1 MSKCSNW
8 NAIIQKF
15 SSKLFYWK
23 AGLLSV
29 GGRLSLIKSVL
40 VIRMKKDDMCEMEE
54 MFNEQESWRSWR
66 YPKGGAESSQFDSL
80 QAAIENVALSD
91 QCDSWQWSLDV
102 SVGRRGTLLWS
113 IWSFRNRLIF
123 SSLLPKKAMLWDSI
137 VSQLFLWISSRN
149 PKPKFSWVV
158 ILSTA
163 IFPSKLIKGWIGFS
177 IQRSNMISRS
187 KEDQVM
193 RISKS
198 VFVTNF
204 TDTFGYRDLWK
215 LCESY
220 GKVIDV
226 FIPNRLSKAGKRFA
240 FVRFIRVTNMDQLI
254 GNLCTLWAGRFHL
267 HANAVRYERPSRPA
281 NPVRNP
287 PPKPSKISGSYA
299 NVVKDVK
306 SPISTSVPS
315 FDIPTVVLDDS
326 CIISRDLSHH
336 VMGKVKDPNSIPN
349 LQITLFKEGFP
360 EVSLSYL
367 GGLWVLLELD
377 SVVTKSKLLQHT
389 GVNSWFDKLQDAV
402 HDFVSEER
410 IVWVDIEGIPLNLW
424 SRETFVKLGKKWGET
439 LDIEENSCS
448 SFARKRLCVKTKQV
462 DNILESFKFIFKG
475 KIYMARAKELFAWTP
490 LFKGCKHSVYS
501 SDDESSLGANSNHA
515 SQHLSD
521 DEQVI
526 ESDEE
531 RVSESSFG
539 VNPSPQNISLCKNDS
554 KVDDHHSGD
563 PFGLYDLLKKPHK
576 EVVEDL
582 DPSLSHPPG
591 FTPEFPQQEFNHNNV
606 PKKENTTDRVL
617 ENVFSSKVHSKVFNF
632 SQEILDKDH
641 SSGSASSNFSHNES
655 NGGSIL
661 GAMEDMIRI
670 GQSMG
675 YDMEGCS
682 KDMERIIA
690 SDSVGNSGGILCV
703 WEASIFNK
711 DNVTISDNFIALYG
725 TWLPTNSKVLI
736 VVIYAPQSNVLKRSL
751 WDYISVLIS
760 RWKGETLMMGDFN
773 EVRSA
778 DERFGSLF
786 DQSGAR
792 DFNQFISSSGL
803 VEVKMEGY
811 SFTWSLSSAAKM
823 SKLDR
828 FLVSEGIISAFP
840 SSTVV
845 CLDRHLSDHR
855 PILLKEM
862 YTDFGPSPFRTYHS
876 WFKRDGFDIMVEQ
889 AWSSFSHS
897 DSNSLIRFK
906 KKLQDLKILIMFSL
920 CPMCGLAP
928 EDSYHVFF
936 QCDMAKNILRRICR
950 WWDLTW
956 CDVSSF
962 AD

>member
-1 MSKCSNW
+1 
-8 NAIIQKF
+8 
-15 SSKLFYWK
+15 
-23 AGLLSV
+23 
-29 GGRLSLIKSVL
+29 
-40 VIRMKKDDMCEMEE
+40 
-54 MFNEQESWRSWR
+54 
-66 YPKGGAESSQFDSL
+66 
-80 QAAIENVALSD
+80 
-91 QCDSWQWSLDV
+91 
-102 SVGRRGTLLWS
+102 
-113 IWSFRNRLIF
+113 
-123 SSLLPKKAMLWDSI
+123 
-137 VSQLFLWISSRN
+137 
-149 PKPKFSWVV
+149 
-158 ILSTA
+158 
-163 IFPSKLIKGWIGFS
+163 
-177 IQRSNMISRS
+177 
-187 KEDQVM
+187 M

-198 VFVTNF
+198 VFITNF
-204 TDTFGYRDLWK
+204 PDTFRYRDLWK

-287 PPKPSKISGSYA
+287 PPKPSKIFGSYA

-306 SPISTSVPS
+306 PPISTFAPS

-360 EVSLSYL
+360 EVLLSYL

-377 SVVTKSKLLQHT
+377 SVVIKSKLLQHT
-389 GVNSWFDKLQDAV
+389 GVNSWFEKLQDAV

-424 SRETFVKLGKKWGET
+424 SRETFVKLGEKWGET
-439 LDIEENSCS
+439 LDIEENSCY
-448 SFARKRLCVKTKQV
+448 SFARKRLVVNTQYIPRTMNPLLV
-462 DNILESFKFIFKG
+462 LIVTML
-475 KIYMARAKELFAWTP
+475 AK
-490 LFKGCKHSVYS
+490 
-501 SDDESSLGANSNHA
+501 
-515 SQHLSD
+515 HLSD

-539 VNPSPQNISLCKNDS
+539 VNPSPQNISLSKNDS

-606 PKKENTTDRVL
+606 PKKENTTDPVL

-786 DQSGAR
+786 DQSGAC
-792 DFNQFISSSGL
+792 DFNQFISSSASWRLRWKLTLHVDKNISQAGTKISISDDL
-803 VEVKMEGY
+803 TNIDKELDRGVVSDELLTKRMDLNRKLHDLKLMEVKDY
-811 SFTWSLSSAAKM
+811 AQKAKIRKAVWECGENK
-823 SKLDR
+823 S
-828 FLVSEGIISAFP
+828 P
-840 SSTVV
+840 
-845 CLDRHLSDHR
+845 
-855 PILLKEM
+855 
-862 YTDFGPSPFRTYHS
+862 GP
-876 WFKRDGFDIMVEQ
+876 DGFSFEFFRRYWNFIGPEFFSAVE
-889 AWSSFSHS
+889 SFFISGFLP
-897 DSNSLIRFK
+897 NAAT
-906 KKLQDLKILIMFSL
+906 
-920 CPMCGLAP
+920 P
-928 EDSYHVFF
+928 
-936 QCDMAKNILRRICR
+936 
-950 WWDLTW
+950 
-956 CDVSSF
+956 SF
-962 AD
+962 YWP